1 MWWVYI
7 YLSFILVEVNKL
19 IYPQSW
25 SITLNNNKYL
35 VQLFFAFRKK
45 NRLTFK
51 SDSIVENTYVSN
63 I

>member
-19 IYPQSW
+19 IYPQLW

-35 VQLFFAFRKK
+35 VRLFFAFRK
-45 NRLTFK
+45 NYRLTFK